1 MEFGV
6 NIECQSFASIKPAEK
21 AFKSKGKE
29 NESLKNIVIDKEK
42 PLEKD
47 LEKDGAQKPMS
58 IASKSKEKQQT
69 ILDKI
74 DKSVKEIKKDIK
86 K

>member
-1 MEFGV
+1 
-6 NIECQSFASIKPAEK
+6 
-21 AFKSKGKE
+21 
-29 NESLKNIVIDKEK
+29 L
-42 PLEKD
+42 
-47 LEKDGAQKPMS
+47 DGTQKPMS
-58 IASKSKEKQQT
+58 IASKSKVKQQT